1 MMMRG
6 GWWVWGAVLAAG
18 PALAQEPPAEVRRL
32 LELEGAISSV
42 DVRHSKLML
51 AAGRERVELH
61 VDASTTIFLPGGT
74 GRLEDLSPGQRLRV
88 AYEPGA
94 HGAVAQWIELLEK

>member
-1 MMMRG
+1 MARG
-6 GWWVWGAVLAAG
+6 GWAVWGAVLAAG

-42 DVRHSKLML
+42 DVRHGTLML
-51 AAGRERVELH
+51 TAGRERVELR

-74 GRLEDLSPGQRLRV
+74 GRLEDLAPGQRLRV
-88 AYEPGA
+88 AYEPGER
-94 HGAVAQWIELLEK
+94 GAVAQWIELLEK